1 MKKKKLNP
9 EQEALFFYWLGY
21 RLFTTALRGHVMGHR
36 RPLSA
41 ARDYLRV
48 QSVDEG
54 IERDACEFLVD
65 IAKMVGQGPRDKL
78 SLEELFEKWSE
89 SAQWRPELNRQNAN
103 EAPPA
108 PGRDP

>member
-1 MKKKKLNP
+1 MNEIKKKLNT
-9 EQEALFFYWLGY
+9 EEEALFFYWLGY
-21 RLFTTALRGHVMGHR
+21 RLFTTVLRGHMMDHR

-54 IERDACEFLVD
+54 VERDACEFLVD
-65 IAKMVGQGPRDKL
+65 VAKIGRRDGL

-89 SAQWRPELNRQNAN
+89 SAQWRPELKR
-103 EAPPA
+103 
-108 PGRDP
+108 